1 MALNSILDNAKLVSC
16 LAYQEIFSN
25 SSPPV
30 QTAKQSCELLLKVQ
44 PQVYAHLAIRLTFHR
59 SSTLFSTTA
68 NWKRQVGKLGVQKG
82 SNSDLILQL

>member
-1 MALNSILDNAKLVSC
+1 MAPNSILVKAKLVSC
-16 LAYQEIFSN
+16 LSYQEIFSN

-44 PQVYAHLAIRLTFHR
+44 PQVHPYSAIRLTFYR

-68 NWKRQVGKLGVQKG
+68 NWKRQVRKIRAQEEP
-82 SNSDLILQL
+82 NFDLIQL